1 MDKIVIA
8 LNLIID
14 YIDTDEIISE
24 KDITDYLQNTGFD
37 DYEIRQT
44 LSILNFGV
52 YDSPKA
58 MRIFTTP
65 EKNKITEKAI
75 QYLQKLN
82 MAGILDFVTLD
93 EIIDKSLE
101 SSDQKIDVEQI
112 KQITLYT
119 LLEKKSYI
127 FKNDYERDEE
137 DYYIQ

>member
-14 YIDTDEIISE
+14 YIDTDEIVSE

-58 MRIFTTP
+58 MRIFTVP
-65 EKNKITEKAI
+65 EKNKITEKAL

-82 MAGILDFVTLD
+82 MAGILDFITLD

-112 KQITLYT
+112 KQIALYT

>member
-14 YIDTDEIISE
+14 YIDTDEIVNE

-65 EKNKITEKAI
+65 EKNKITDKAI

-82 MAGILDFVTLD
+82 MAGILDFITLD
-93 EIIDKSLE
+93 EIIDKSME
-101 SSDQKIDVEQI
+101 SSDQKTDVEQI

-127 FKNDYERDEE
+127 FKNDYERDKE

>member
-14 YIDTDEIISE
+14 YIDTDEIVNE

-65 EKNKITEKAI
+65 EKNKITDKAI

-82 MAGILDFVTLD
+82 MAGILDFITLD

-101 SSDQKIDVEQI
+101 SSDQKTDVEQI

>member
-14 YIDTDEIISE
+14 YIDTDEIVNE

-58 MRIFTTP
+58 MRIFTVP
-65 EKNKITEKAI
+65 EKNKITEKAL

-82 MAGILDFVTLD
+82 MAGILDFITLD

-112 KQITLYT
+112 KQIALYT

>member
-14 YIDTDEIISE
+14 YIDTDEIVSE

-52 YDSPKA
+52 YDSPTA
-58 MRIFTTP
+58 MRVFTTP

-82 MAGILDFVTLD
+82 MAGILDFITLD

-101 SSDQKIDVEQI
+101 SSDQKTDVEQI

-127 FKNDYERDEE
+127 FKNDYERDED